1 MINRLA
7 ELKNKAIER
16 NNYYSNIGF
25 TNLANEFAEFVKFF
39 DEIENV
45 IKDNEELKARV
56 QTLEEKFNAK
66 ITEAGTARDAE
77 GYE

>member
-1 MINRLA
+1 MINRLT

-39 DEIENV
+39 DEIEAYV
-45 IKDNEELKARV
+45 RAQEKEGKEDMDNG
-56 QTLEEKFNAK
+56 EK
-66 ITEAGTARDAE
+66 
-77 GYE
+77 

>member
-25 TNLANEFAEFVKFF
+25 TNLANEFSEFVKFF
-39 DEIENV
+39 NEIEAYV
-45 IKDNEELKARV
+45 REKEK
-56 QTLEEKFNAK
+56 EEKEDINNG
-66 ITEAGTARDAE
+66 E
-77 GYE
+77 